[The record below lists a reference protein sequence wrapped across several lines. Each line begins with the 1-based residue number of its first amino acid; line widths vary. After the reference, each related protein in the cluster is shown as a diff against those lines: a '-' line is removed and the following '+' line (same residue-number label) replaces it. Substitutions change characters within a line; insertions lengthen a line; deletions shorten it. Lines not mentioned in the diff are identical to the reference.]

1 MANSAVTSGRARVP
15 GWLGWLLPIVAIA
28 ALVAI
33 FLRFDPIGG
42 LREIPAVEVVAVERT
57 VLNEDAIT
65 LELRNDGPDPV
76 TIAQVLV
83 NEAYSGFEITD
94 PTLGRL
100 DTATLRIPYPWEEGL
115 PLGIAMVTSTGV
127 TIEHEIEAA
136 ALTPEADGSTIAIYA
151 LLGIY
156 IGVIP
161 VAIGLFWY
169 PSLRRASKR
178 WIGFFLAFTV
188 GLLGFL
194 LIDTVAE
201 GFELAGQTAAALDGL
216 SLFAIGAIGAVAALA
231 SFEQFLQRRRATQSA
246 EQREGNPIGGLVLAY
261 LIAAGIGLHNLGEGL
276 AVGAALAGGEIA
288 LGTFLILGFAIHN
301 TTEGLAIV
309 APLGSDAK
317 RPSLWHF
324 AALGGV
330 AGAPTIIGAWGG
342 GFAFAPSW
350 AALAFGVAAGAIAQ
364 VVWQIVRGMSRE
376 HGLASGL
383 GALGLM
389 AGLVFMY
396 VTGLLTA

>member
-1 MANSAVTSGRARVP
+1 MATTAPTSRVSRVP
-15 GWLGWLLPIVAIA
+15 TWLGWLLPVLVIA
-28 ALVAI
+28 ALVAL
-33 FLRFDPIGG
+33 FLRFNPIGS
-42 LREIPAVEVVAVERT
+42 LRELPPVEAVAVERT
-57 VLNEDAIT
+57 VLDVDEIT
-65 LELRNDGPDPV
+65 LEVRNDGPDPV

-83 NEAYSGFEITD
+83 NDAYSSFEISD
-94 PTLGRL
+94 SKLDRL
-100 DTATLRIPYPWEEGL
+100 EAATLRVSYPWEEGL

-127 TIEHEIEAA
+127 TIEHEIEVA

-169 PSLRRASKR
+169 PALRRASKR

-216 SLFAIGAIGAVAALA
+216 SLFAMGAIGAVVVLAAL
-231 SFEQFLQRRRATQSA
+231 EQVLQRRRAAQS
-246 EQREGNPIGGLVLAY
+246 EQRKGNPTDGLVLAY

-301 TTEGLAIV
+301 TTE
-309 APLGSDAK
+309 
-317 RPSLWHF
+317 
-324 AALGGV
+324 
-330 AGAPTIIGAWGG
+330 
-342 GFAFAPSW
+342 
-350 AALAFGVAAGAIAQ
+350 
-364 VVWQIVRGMSRE
+364 
-376 HGLASGL
+376 
-383 GALGLM
+383 
-389 AGLVFMY
+389 
-396 VTGLLTA
+396 